1 MHAKLAATVAAV
13 AVLALPSAA
22 FALHEPGST
31 GTAQSTRVAVA
42 SPNYLGDGKYLPKQ
56 SSPTTAPAPVQ
67 IVRVVEPRGF
77 DLRDAAIG
85 AAFGALLI
93 AIVGTL
99 VLVSLRERAPRVAAG
114 TGA

>member
-1 MHAKLAATVAAV
+1 MHAKLAATLTAVVA
-13 AVLALPSAA
+13 LALPSAA
-22 FALHEPGST
+22 FALHEPGSA

-42 SPNYLGDGKYLPKQ
+42 PPNYLGDGKYPPQQ

-99 VLVSLRERAPRVAAG
+99 VLVSLRERAPRVAVG

>member
-1 MHAKLAATVAAV
+1 MHAKLATVAAV
-13 AVLALPSAA
+13 AALALPSAA

-31 GTAQSTRVAVA
+31 GTAQSTQLVVAP
-42 SPNYLGDGKYLPKQ
+42 PNYLGDGKYLPQQ

-67 IVRVVEPRGF
+67 IVRVIEPRGF

-99 VLVSLRERAPRVAAG
+99 VLVSLRERAPRVA
-114 TGA
+114 TGAGA